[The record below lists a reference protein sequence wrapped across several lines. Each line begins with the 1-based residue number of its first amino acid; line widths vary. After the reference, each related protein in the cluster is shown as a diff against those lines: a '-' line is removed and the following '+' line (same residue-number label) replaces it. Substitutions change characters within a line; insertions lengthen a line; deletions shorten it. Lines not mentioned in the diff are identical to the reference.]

1 MTLNYNIHQ
10 NFKKKIQIDAYR
22 LLKFDYEEGFSL
34 YPYPIWIFP
43 RFSLGNLSFMLYGS
57 FPYRAII

>member
-43 RFSLGNLSFMLYGS
+43 RFSLGNLSFML
-57 FPYRAII
+57 